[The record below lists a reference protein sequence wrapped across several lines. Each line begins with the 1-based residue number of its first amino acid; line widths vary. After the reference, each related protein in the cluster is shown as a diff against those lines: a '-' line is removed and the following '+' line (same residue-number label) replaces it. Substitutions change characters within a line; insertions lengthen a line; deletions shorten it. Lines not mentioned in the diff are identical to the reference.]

1 LSRPSTT
8 SFERRHN
15 AGVWILRSYR
25 WRRRLIFLAILAV
38 IPPLIFVGIHY
49 SSPGNPGNA
58 NGPEV
63 PDYTQPKKAPF
74 TRAKQ
79 RAVRRV
85 LAAFIRTAVARQDVA
100 RSWELAAPSLKEGV
114 SRKEWNR
121 GELPVV
127 PYPALNR
134 GLGQWDLVE
143 YSYRDTVGLEVF
155 LHPKPGSGYAA
166 LTADVELVKGRRGNW
181 LVDYWMPKKFHGP
194 PALAKSSGKAKAKKI
209 TRKAAGKRSHK
220 PSNAKAAA
228 PPQSDYRAPHAS
240 HWYWILPIAI
250 LSLIIL
256 VPAGFGVVQL
266 RSSRRA
272 KREYEAWQ
280 ASRSRSRDAA

>member
-1 LSRPSTT
+1 VS
-8 SFERRHN
+8 
-15 AGVWILRSYR
+15 ILRSYR
-25 WRRRLIFLAILAV
+25 WRRRLIFMAIVVV
-38 IPPLIFVGIHY
+38 IPPLIFLGIHY

-63 PDYTQPKKAPF
+63 PNYTQPKKAPF

-85 LAAFIRTAVARQDVA
+85 LAAFIRTAVAREDVE
-100 RSWELAAPSLKEGV
+100 RSWDLAAPSLKEGV
-114 SRKEWNR
+114 SRREWNR

-134 GLGQWDLVE
+134 GLGQWDLVN

-166 LTADVELVKGRRGNW
+166 LTADVELVKGRNGNW

-194 PALAKSSGKAKAKKI
+194 PALAKGAAKSKPKRQR
-209 TRKAAGKRSHK
+209 TAAGKRRHPPK
-220 PSNAKAAA
+220 KAQPATEPMPTVQTTRPS
-228 PPQSDYRAPHAS
+228 RAWWAV
-240 HWYWILPIAI
+240 PIAI
-250 LSLIIL
+250 LSLIVI
-256 VPAGFGVVQL
+256 VPVVFGIIIW
-266 RSSRRA
+266 RRNRKA
-272 KREYEAWQ
+272 TREYERWHRRRG
-280 ASRSRSRDAA
+280 SKDVSV